1 MVIAIALRPR
11 LHTPDDAF
19 DPPDSRFHPIE

>member
-11 LHTPDDAF
+11 SHTPDDPF